1 MRQSGVETLPKQT
14 ACQRSL
20 QSFSEGTRQEN
31 SMIHYFEAVLIF
43 TALMFF
49 PIYIY
54 WIWEVTV
61 SIRKLFS

>member
-1 MRQSGVETLPKQT
+1 
-14 ACQRSL
+14 
-20 QSFSEGTRQEN
+20 
-31 SMIHYFEAVLIF
+31 MIHYFEAVLIF